1 MSWIGTTHTHTHTH
15 THTYIY
21 CLLYRN
27 FKQLKS
33 ISISISK
40 YILTFWN
47 KSKKK
52 YLYNQNQFI
61 LLMMFFIKLNC
72 KNTKKKQYEKNWRV
86 RCAWARHVCQGF
98 TCFSLKGIVCNSLK
112 QHIARIDRQCLACLL
127 G

>member
-1 MSWIGTTHTHTHTH
+1 MSWIGTTHTHTH

-72 KNTKKKQYEKNWRV
+72 KNTKKKNNMKKIEGLGVHGLDMYARV
-86 RCAWARHVCQGF
+86 LHVF
-98 TCFSLKGIVCNSLK
+98 L
-112 QHIARIDRQCLACLL
+112 
-127 G
+127 